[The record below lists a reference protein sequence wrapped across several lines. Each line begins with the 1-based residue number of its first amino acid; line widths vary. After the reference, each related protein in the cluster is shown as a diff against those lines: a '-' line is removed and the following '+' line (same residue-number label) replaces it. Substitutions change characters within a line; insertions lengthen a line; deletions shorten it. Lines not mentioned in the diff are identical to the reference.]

1 VLPESWAVGVGEEA
15 VIIAYGD
22 ARIGGMKGDVC
33 AEAESVNV
41 LRAVHV

>member
-1 VLPESWAVGVGEEA
+1 VGVDGEA
-15 VIIAYGD
+15 VTVLYGD

-33 AEAESVNV
+33 AEGESVDV